1 MTKEG
6 FELIRRYEGL
16 RLEAY
21 RCPAGVWTIGYG
33 HTKGVYKGMRISKEE
48 AEMFLRQDVEIVEL
62 QVVNTVGKLSDC
74 KIAALVSFA
83 YNVGVAAF
91 RGSTLCRKVKA
102 NSDDASI
109 CAEFARWVFAGGKKL
124 QGLVN
129 RRAEEAEM
137 YFGGVKNK
145 ALRSCYAGGSGEPV
159 S

>member
-1 MTKEG
+1 MTREG
-6 FELIRRYEGL
+6 FELIKRYEGL

-62 QVVNTVGKLSDC
+62 QVVNTVGKLAAC
-74 KIAALVSFA
+74 KIDALVSFA

-91 RGSTLCRKVKA
+91 RRSTLCRKVKA
-102 NSDDASI
+102 NSDDPAI
-109 CAEFARWVFAGGKKL
+109 RNEFMKWIYAGGKKL
-124 QGLVN
+124 QGLVK

-137 YFGGVKNK
+137 YFGGGKK
-145 ALRSCYAGGSGEPV
+145 
-159 S
+159 

>member
-1 MTKEG
+1 MTREG

-21 RCPAGVWTIGYG
+21 MCPAGVWTIGYG

-48 AEMFLRQDVEIVEL
+48 AEMFLRQDVELIEL

-91 RGSTLCRKVKA
+91 RRSTLCRKVKA

-109 CAEFARWVFAGGKKL
+109 RAEFGKWVYAGSKKL
-124 QGLVN
+124 PGLVK

-137 YFGGVKNK
+137 YFGGGKK
-145 ALRSCYAGGSGEPV
+145 
-159 S
+159 